1 MKSFNATPSYQLP
14 VKSGLQAGAIVCFDN
29 SSGYL
34 MPVWTPCSTG
44 YNPAPT
50 PPPSDQGTQWLDCKS
65 CRGAIVGPGQIQD
78 ARCQVCY
85 TL

>member
-1 MKSFNATPSYQLP
+1 MKDQPASPLFHLQ
-14 VKSGLQAGAIVCFDN
+14 VKSDLRAGAIVCFDN

-50 PPPSDQGTQWLDCKS
+50 PTPPNQGTQWLDCKS
-65 CRGAIVGPGQIQD
+65 CRGTIVGPGQIQD
-78 ARCQVCY
+78 ASCQVCY